1 MKNVIIGAGVFG
13 MATAIELIQEGN
25 DVLVIDSNKENI
37 ASKNALGRLDP
48 VFKGSGSSINTENNS
63 IKRPE
68 SQRILALKSFNLHKN
83 YFDKYYKETSFEY
96 EFKNIATLQILNDD
110 DLKDLKNNEEE
121 IASYGFKLE
130 ILNSNEEIVYYQP
143 GISKEINMAALIH
156 GTMFIEASSF
166 LDSLKKR
173 FKSLGGK
180 FINGEVE
187 SIDEKNRCALSSDG
201 LEVNYD
207 NLIVCAGPW
216 TNKLFKNINLETEIF
231 PTKGEIIKVKT
242 EGVKLNFHIH
252 GSCSI
257 VEKSDGLTWVAATHE
272 ENVFNSNKTKEAEKE
287 LIHKASEIIPDFAKY
302 KILDHSA
309 CVRPSTKD
317 GMPILREAINGA
329 NIFIASG
336 GGGWGIMQCFYVG
349 KKMKEIIY
357 GK

>member
-13 MATAIELIQEGN
+13 LATAIELVEGGHE
-25 DVLVIDSNKENI
+25 VIVIDSNKENI
-37 ASKNALGRLDP
+37 ASKNALGRIDP
-48 VFKGSGSSINTENNS
+48 IFKGSGSSVNTKTNS

-68 SQRILALKSFNLHKN
+68 SQRNLALKSFNLHKK

-96 EFKNIATLQILNDD
+96 EFKSIPTLQILNNN
-110 DLKDLKNNEEE
+110 DLKDLQDNEEE
-121 IASYGFKLE
+121 ISSNGFKLE
-130 ILNSNEEIVYYQP
+130 ILNSHEEIAYYQP
-143 GISKEINMAALIH
+143 GISKEINMAALIY
-156 GTMFIEASSF
+156 GTMFIDASNF
-166 LDSLKKR
+166 LSSLKKR

-180 FINGEVE
+180 FINGEVK
-187 SIDEKNRCALSSDG
+187 SIDKENRCTLNVDG
-201 LEVNYD
+201 LKVNYD
-207 NLIVCAGPW
+207 NLIVCVGPW
-216 TNKLFKNINLETEIF
+216 TNKLFKNLNLEIEVF
-231 PTKGEIIKVKT
+231 PAKGEIIKIKT

-272 ENVFNSNKTKEAEKE
+272 ENVFNSNKTVGAENE
-287 LIHKASEIIPDFAKY
+287 LIQKASAIIPGFADY

-317 GMPILREAINGA
+317 GMPILREAIKGS

>member
-68 SQRILALKSFNLHKN
+68 SQRILALESFNLHKK

-96 EFKNIATLQILNDD
+96 EFKNIPTLQILNDD

-143 GISKEINMAALIH
+143 GISKEINMAALIY
-156 GTMFIEASSF
+156 GTMFIEASNF

-216 TNKLFKNINLETEIF
+216 TNKLFKNLNFETEIF
-231 PTKGEIIKVKT
+231 PAKGEIIKVKT

-287 LIHKASEIIPDFAKY
+287 LIHKASEIIPDFPKY

-317 GMPILREAINGA
+317 GMPILKEAINGA